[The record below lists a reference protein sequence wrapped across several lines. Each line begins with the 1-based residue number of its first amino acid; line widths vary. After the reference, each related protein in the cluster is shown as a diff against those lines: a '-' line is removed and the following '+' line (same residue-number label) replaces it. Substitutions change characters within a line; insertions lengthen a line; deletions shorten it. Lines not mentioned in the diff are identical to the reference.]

1 MLSFLGQKNNISRL
15 HTISSGPK
23 YYSTQDVGFT
33 NFCFWLIFFRFFYYN
48 LYLWISEGPQIIQYW
63 APSRRS

>member
-1 MLSFLGQKNNISRL
+1 MFSFLRQKNNISL
-15 HTISSGPK
+15 YATISSGLK

-48 LYLWISEGPQIIQYW
+48 LYLWISEGPQIIEYL
-63 APSRRS
+63 APSRRP

>member
-1 MLSFLGQKNNISRL
+1 MLSFLRQKNNISL
-15 HTISSGPK
+15 SHTTCSGLK

-48 LYLWISEGPQIIQYW
+48 PYLWISKIKEIFVFLGFFC
-63 APSRRS
+63 